1 MSEITSTERQSRS
14 TDGLS
19 TRRRNPL
26 QSRSQATVRRILRA
40 ASQLL
45 AAASVEE
52 ITTSRIARKAGIS
65 VGALYRFF
73 PEKQSIIDAIA
84 VRHMEEFQAEFEGR
98 FATLNLQDGPAFLG
112 AVIDAFVAFLDARP
126 DFRAIAFGPHISA
139 STRRRQSDPDAVGAG
154 LVKNFM
160 IARLGMKDLSALDLR
175 LRVAIETGE
184 RIFAFAYEHN
194 DAEERARI
202 IAELKTLLSGY
213 LFGA

>member
-1 MSEITSTERQSRS
+1 MAANIAGTKQSIQTGDLR
-14 TDGLS
+14 

-26 QSRSQATVRRILRA
+26 QIRSQETVQRILRA

-45 AAASVEE
+45 ASTAIEE

-84 VRHMEEFQAEFEGR
+84 VRHVEEFQAEFEGR
-98 FATLNLQDGPAFLG
+98 FATINLHDGPAFLG
-112 AVIDAFVAFLDARP
+112 AVIDAFVEFLDARP

-139 STRRRQSDPDAVGAG
+139 STRQRQSNPDAVGAG
-154 LVKNFM
+154 LVRNFM
-160 IARLGMKDLSALDLR
+160 IGRLGMKDLSSLDLR

-184 RIFAFAYEHN
+184 RLFAFAYEQS
-194 DAEERARI
+194 DTEERAHI
-202 IAELKTLLSGY
+202 ISELKKLLSGY
-213 LFGA
+213 LFGG